1 MEAALA
7 QQDSLDQAATQWTK
21 REYVP
26 VTSFIHSVR
35 FDNWR
40 RIYQAYETPEGYYA
54 HDFYT
59 PQTFAGDSIYDQ
71 SKSWTLKN
79 TFAVALLEG
88 FNKWAKAGLKA
99 FVSLDLKHFELP
111 NVLQEGDAPAYS
123 NGMKGWSMHNVSVG
137 GQLLKTLGRART
149 TT

>member
-1 MEAALA
+1 M
-7 QQDSLDQAATQWTK
+7 
-21 REYVP
+21 
-26 VTSFIHSVR
+26 
-35 FDNWR
+35 
-40 RIYQAYETPEGYYA
+40 
-54 HDFYT
+54 
-59 PQTFAGDSIYDQ
+59 
-71 SKSWTLKN
+71 
-79 TFAVALLEG
+79 ALLEG

-137 GQLLKTLGRART
+137 GQLLKRWAVRCT

>member
-1 MEAALA
+1 MEADLA

-54 HDFYT
+54 NDFYT

-88 FNKWAKAGLKA
+88 FNKWAKAGLKPLSRWISSILNCPTYCRR
-99 FVSLDLKHFELP
+99 VTHRLTP
-111 NVLQEGDAPAYS
+111 TG
-123 NGMKGWSMHNVSVG
+123 
-137 GQLLKTLGRART
+137 
-149 TT
+149 